1 MKGMHSYHEGRFLLL
16 LRHLVGLSCFLLF
29 AAWPQPAPG
38 QEQKLS
44 LYLEEGKSGTVWDIV
59 FSRDETRII
68 SCGRDSTVKVWNALT
83 GAAERTF
90 RARMP
95 TLMTCI
101 ALSPGGNIVAAGD
114 MSGMVT
120 LWEWKTG
127 LTIQTIKVSSMYVT
141 DIEFTH
147 NGRLVT
153 ASRDDSIRVWTARD
167 FRFAKGWPAAMIW
180 INKIALSPD
189 ARNVVAAGADGSVT
203 MWTLDGSDA
212 RKIVKHG
219 RAASAVAFSPDGL
232 FLFSGARDGIISVYE
247 LSRGSEKT
255 RFALDRGFA
264 SDFGWTSN
272 PEEVAVAA
280 QGEVVTVYDW
290 YRGSRVRGLTP
301 SSQGA
306 MRIIASRDRK
316 RIYTAQIDGGV
327 HVFDYSTGLELA
339 TMVGFSDGQWI
350 CFTPDGFF
358 ESSQFG
364 SRYAQWKQEQEFF
377 PFDLYEKIFHKP
389 GIVEDALQGKY
400 TAREALTRVVH
411 PPEVKL
417 LAPRN
422 GQLFVF
428 GAESLQVVTEVEARD
443 AQAVSSIE
451 LFLNGRRLSREQIIN
466 SRVLVSSPTR
476 RQVRYIVPVL
486 PGENVLEAVAYNAAR
501 VRSDPVTIQFN
512 VESDAAPQPD
522 LYVVSVGVNSYG
534 GQFPDLKFPEKD
546 AREIGEVFRDQEHGM
561 YRRVRVTTL
570 MGDSA
575 AKTNILSALRGL
587 SGIRPGDVLIL
598 FFSGHGLRY
607 RTGRGDV
614 EYYFG
619 ASGVTPESLPEKG
632 LSWKSIAGA
641 IRHIQV
647 GRVILLLDACHSGD
661 MPLAATN
668 EKIATSI
675 ASDIGIVFS
684 SSSGAEY
691 SFEKEELGNG
701 IFTKALLEGLRGK
714 ADYTQDRLVDWNEM
728 QLYVTSR
735 VQELSDNMQHPM
747 IPRLEQFSNFNLV
760 RIP

>member
-1 MKGMHSYHEGRFLLL
+1 MKDMLTYHEGRFLPL
-16 LRHLVGLSCFLLF
+16 LRKLGGLLGMLLF
-29 AAWPQPAPG
+29 LAGHRPATG

-44 LYLEEGKSGTVWDIV
+44 LYLEEGKSGTVWDLV
-59 FSRDETRII
+59 FSRDDMRII
-68 SCGRDSTVKVWNALT
+68 SCGRDSTVKVWNAMT

-90 RARMP
+90 RARRP
-95 TLMTCI
+95 TLMTCLS
-101 ALSPGGNIVAAGD
+101 LSPGGNIVASGD
-114 MSGMVT
+114 MNGVVT

-127 LTIQTIKVSSMYVT
+127 LKIQTIKVSSMYVT
-141 DIEFTH
+141 DIAFTDD
-147 NGRLVT
+147 GRLLT

-167 FRFAKGWPAAMIW
+167 FRLERSWSAAMIW
-180 INKIALSPD
+180 INRIALSPD
-189 ARNVVAAGADGSVT
+189 SRYVAAAGADGSVK
-203 MWTLDGSDA
+203 MWALDGSNA
-212 RKIVKHG
+212 RTIVKHG
-219 RAASAVAFSPDGL
+219 RAASAVAFSPDGS
-232 FLFSGARDGIISVYE
+232 FLFSGARDGLISVYE
-247 LSRGSEKT
+247 LSRQREKT
-255 RFALDRGFA
+255 HFVLGRGFA
-264 SDFGWTSN
+264 SGFAWTSN
-272 PEEVAVAA
+272 PEEVLVAA

-290 YRGSRVRGLTP
+290 HRGSRVRGLP
-301 SSQGA
+301 ASSQGA
-306 MRIIASRDRK
+306 MRVIVSRDKK

-377 PFDLYEKIFHKP
+377 PFDLYERIFHKP

-400 TAREALTRVVH
+400 TAREALKRVVR

-417 LAPRN
+417 LAPRS

-428 GAESLQVVTEVEARD
+428 GAESLQVVTEVEATD
-443 AQAVSSIE
+443 ARAVSSIE
-451 LFLNGRRLSREQIIN
+451 LFLNGRRLSREQII
-466 SRVLVSSPTR
+466 SSKVLVSSPTR
-476 RQVRYIVPVL
+476 RRVRYVVPVL
-486 PGENVLEAVAYNAAR
+486 PGENVLEAVAYNTAR

-522 LYVVSVGVNSYG
+522 LYVISVGINSYD
-534 GQFPDLKFPEKD
+534 GQFPDLRFPEKD
-546 AREIGEVFRDQEHGM
+546 AKEISETFMEQERGL
-561 YRRVRVTTL
+561 YRRVRTTTL
-570 MGDSA
+570 VGKNA
-575 AKTNILSALRGL
+575 NKAGILSTLRKL
-587 SGIRPGDVLIL
+587 SGMRSGDVLIL

-619 ASGVTPESLPEKG
+619 ASGVTPETLPEKG
-632 LSWKSIAGA
+632 LSWKSIADA
-641 IRHIQV
+641 IRPLNA
-647 GRVILLLDACHSGD
+647 GRIILLLDACHSGD

-701 IFTKALLEGLRGK
+701 IFTRALLEGLMGK
-714 ADYTQDRLVDWNEM
+714 ADYTHDRLVDWNEM
-728 QLYVTSR
+728 QLYVTTR

-747 IPRLEQFSNFNLV
+747 IPRLEQFSNFILV